1 MSIII
6 NQPKPVRKH
15 TVLFISSCIVVFFL
29 IGLMSFPTPASAE
42 SSFNNDIALERIST
56 ATRSDGLGYVLRFHF
71 TVAPDSFKVVQSSAE
86 LVQIAF
92 YSQGIPHVTDQISYH
107 GAVAALE
114 HTNLTNGL
122 GVDITLNPE
131 TYYRAQ
137 AYMDQNRRHVLL
149 GLTEVSNREI
159 NILTDGIEPVMW
171 NNTIANADD
180 EFIEADATLSDSEL
194 EELLAVNGDEIWP
207 DSGPLSPA
215 EINRSAITFDTII
228 LDAGHGGRDPGSIGA
243 GGSFEKDI
251 ALAVTKKVGEYLNQY
266 LPDLRVEYTRT
277 DDTFIGLAERGR
289 IANRKNGNLFVSIH
303 TNAHTG
309 RQANGAEFYFL
320 GQGRSASALEVM
332 RRENSVVRFEQE
344 TDEIEELTQ
353 QQLMI
358 YELQN
363 AGNLAMSQHFA
374 ELLNHQFSQRA
385 QRRSRGVKQAG
396 LQVLWE
402 ASMPGVLIEL
412 GFISNPAEERFMM
425 SEYGQSILASA
436 IFRAIRDYKESF
448 ERASRDRNN
457 ID

>member
-1 MSIII
+1 M
-6 NQPKPVRKH
+6 RKH
-15 TVLFISSCIVVFFL
+15 TVLFFSFCIVVSFL
-29 IGLMSFPTPASAE
+29 IGLLSFPGSASAE
-42 SSFNNDIALERIST
+42 SSLNNDVTLERIST

-71 TVAPDSFKVVQSSAE
+71 TAAPDSFKVVQSSAE
-86 LVQIAF
+86 LIQIAF
-92 YSQGIPHVTDQISYH
+92 YNRGIVHETEQIAYH
-107 GAVAALE
+107 GPITALE
-114 HTNLTNGL
+114 RTNLYNGL

-131 TYYRAQ
+131 TSYRAQ
-137 AYMDQNRRHVLL
+137 AYLDQNRRHVLI
-149 GLTEVSNREI
+149 GLTEVSSREI
-159 NILTDGIEPVMW
+159 NVLTDGVEPVMW
-171 NNTIANADD
+171 NGNIAAAGD
-180 EFIEADATLSDSEL
+180 EFIEADTTLSDSEL
-194 EELLAVNGDEIWP
+194 EELLAVDNDDFWP
-207 DSGPLSPA
+207 ESGPLTPA

-228 LDAGHGGRDPGSIGA
+228 LDAGHGGQDPGSIGA
-243 GGSFEKDI
+243 AGNYEKDI
-251 ALAVTKKVGEYLNQY
+251 ALAVTKKVGEYINQY
-266 LPDLRVEYTRT
+266 LPELRVEFTRT

-344 TDEIEELTQ
+344 ADEVEELTQ

-363 AGNLAMSQHFA
+363 AGNMAMSQHFA

-412 GFISNPAEERFMM
+412 GFISNPTEERFMM

-457 ID
+457 ND

>member
-1 MSIII
+1 M
-6 NQPKPVRKH
+6 RKH
-15 TVLFISSCIVVFFL
+15 TAFFFSSCLIVLFLF
-29 IGLMSFPTPASAE
+29 GLLSFPAPSVAGSSSAVSGTE
-42 SSFNNDIALERIST
+42 SIKLERIST

-71 TVAPDSFKVVQSSAE
+71 TAAPDSFKVVQSSAE
-86 LVQIAF
+86 LVQVAF
-92 YSQGIPHVTDQISYH
+92 YKNGVTHETDQISYH
-107 GAVAALE
+107 GPVNALE
-114 HTNLTNGL
+114 RTDLYNGL
-122 GVDITLNPE
+122 GIDITLKPE
-131 TYYRAQ
+131 TSYRAQ
-137 AYMDQNRRHVLL
+137 VYLDQNRRHVLL
-149 GLTEVSNREI
+149 GLTEVSAREI
-159 NILTDGIEPVMW
+159 TLLTDGIEPVLW
-171 NNTIANADD
+171 NGNETASGEVHEIADSTFTDEDFDELFAADD
-180 EFIEADATLSDSEL
+180 DF
-194 EELLAVNGDEIWP
+194 WP
-207 DSGPLSPA
+207 ESGPLTPA

-243 GGSFEKDI
+243 SGNYEKTV
-251 ALAVTKKVGEYLNQY
+251 ALAVTRKVGEYINEF
-266 LPDLRVEYTRT
+266 LPELKVEYTRT
-277 DDTFIGLAERGR
+277 DDTYVGLAERGR
-289 IANRKNGNLFVSIH
+289 IANRKGGNLFVSIH

-332 RRENSVVRFEQE
+332 RRENSVVRFEEDTEAIQ
-344 TDEIEELTQ
+344 ELTQ

-363 AGNLAMSQHFA
+363 VGNMAMSQHFA

-412 GFISNPAEERFMM
+412 GFISNPTEERFMT

-448 ERASRDRNN
+448 ERASKDRS
-457 ID
+457 ISE